1 MSRKSAVVIIIL
13 AIVFIVVFDTTMLF
27 VQSGKLEKII
37 HSIQKFD
44 SLYSQNFRMQQ
55 QLLLYSR
62 KLNTNTISRNK
73 LKTELEKL
81 IPPSQI
87 KVSGDTLSL
96 KSEVKV
102 NTLKLLNLLLSYT
115 NVSVMDISFTSSIPV
130 KYSGFSY
137 SEVFSEKVTLKKLI
151 VKVYGG

>member
-13 AIVFIVVFDTTMLF
+13 AIVFIVVFDATMLF

-73 LKTELEKL
+73 LKAELEKL

-96 KSEVKV
+96 KSEVEV

-137 SEVFSEKVTLKKLI
+137 SEVFSEKVILKKLI

>member
-115 NVSVMDISFTSSIPV
+115 NVSVVDISFASSIPV